1 MRRFGQQLLAEI
13 RVSEYSVVIP
23 ALNAARYIDRAIA
36 SVQGQTLRPVEIIVV
51 DDGSTD
57 STASIARSLGASVI
71 QFPVSGGP
79 SRARNSGVRESK
91 SPMIAFLDADDEW
104 LPDHAALILN
114 AMSNGDAAFAAAQAE
129 WFGMLDGPV
138 PNTFEAGRPID
149 VRDTLVMGN
158 PITQSGVILSRVAF
172 EAAGGYD
179 ESLRLSEDYD
189 LWLRMAEQGRFV
201 FVEQTTLRRRI
212 HDDQLSMRFT
222 PGMVRSAWDVRR
234 RAVARRLCAATESER
249 AHVFRLLAE
258 AARRDLAWAIWTGD
272 AQILGVVREEFT
284 RTDDALDLPSRIDAI
299 GGSGRPLRRVSQN
312 LKRATYG
319 AWSLLQRGGIAR

>member
-1 MRRFGQQLLAEI
+1 M
-13 RVSEYSVVIP
+13 RVSEYAVVIP
-23 ALNAARYIDRAIA
+23 ALNAERFIARALE
-36 SVQGQTLRPVEIIVV
+36 SVQRQTLRPVEVIVV

-57 STASIARSLGASVI
+57 ATASSARSLGASVI
-71 QFPVSGGP
+71 QLPVSGGP
-79 SRARNSGVRESK
+79 SRARNTGVRESAA
-91 SPMIAFLDADDEW
+91 PMIAFLDADDEW

-114 AMSNGDAAFAAAQAE
+114 AMSNGEAAFGAAQAE
-129 WFGMLDGPV
+129 RFGMLDGPV
-138 PNTFEAGRPID
+138 PNSFVAGTPID

-158 PITQSGVILSRVAF
+158 PITQSGVILSRSAF

-201 FVEQTTLRRRI
+201 FVDQTTLLRRI
-212 HDDQLSMRFT
+212 HDEQLSMRFT
-222 PGMVRSAWDVRR
+222 PGMVRSAWHVRR
-234 RAVARRLCAATESER
+234 RAVSRRLHGATELER
-249 AHVFRLLAE
+249 THVFRLLAE

-272 AQILGVVREEFT
+272 AQILSVVREELT
-284 RTDDALDLPSRIDAI
+284 QTDDALDLPNRIDTI